1 MFEAD
6 DQRSRKGRSRLVYTA
21 ATTGRRRSRQAT
33 AAAIAPSGRRIRV
46 DPEIRDL
53 AAGSGALGQ
62 EADTCPLDRD
72 PDIYGIRAL
81 KSCRPCDIERLPWR
95 AGQHPSLMRWVV
107 PHKRFAR
114 VMREAPAT
122 GWPCLRGSP

>member
-21 ATTGRRRSRQAT
+21 ATAGPSAVAAGHGRGDCTERRRF
-33 AAAIAPSGRRIRV
+33 RV
-46 DPEIRDL
+46 DREIRDL

-81 KSCRPCDIERLPWR
+81 KSCRARHE
-95 AGQHPSLMRWVV
+95 HP
-107 PHKRFAR
+107 F
-114 VMREAPAT
+114 
-122 GWPCLRGSP
+122 